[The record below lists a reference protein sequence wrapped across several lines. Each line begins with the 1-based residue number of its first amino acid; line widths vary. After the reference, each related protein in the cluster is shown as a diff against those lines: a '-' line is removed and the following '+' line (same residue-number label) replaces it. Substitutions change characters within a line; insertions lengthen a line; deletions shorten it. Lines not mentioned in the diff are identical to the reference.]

1 MVLSHPAARALTL
14 DRRKPYVPA
23 YRGLARQCSPRVP
36 GRAAGSREFQAWA
49 LERLS
54 HVHTLSM
61 SPSWMINV
69 SLLDAYMAASDGEV
83 HHKAVAYM
91 KQNLRT
97 SVRTEHEPR
106 PLPALGRMPK

>member
-1 MVLSHPAARALTL
+1 
-14 DRRKPYVPA
+14 
-23 YRGLARQCSPRVP
+23 
-36 GRAAGSREFQAWA
+36 
-49 LERLS
+49 
-54 HVHTLSM
+54 
-61 SPSWMINV
+61 MINV